1 VIRRLPVVLSL
12 VLVLAPTPLPA
23 AAVMLQLSDGDRREA
38 MHLGERSITNEAFDS
53 EWRVVG
59 GTGESLVVMSPFHRL
74 VLASRNAAF
83 KNEPLKPNDIER
95 VVKQD
100 ANRLVVW
107 ANLRGG
113 SEEFARYYVPRFM
126 AGTREIKAVFVQN
139 ERTAV
144 RQDDGRFLARCI
156 YGFPIQNLTGRD
168 RLALV
173 VADADGRDVTRFTID
188 LSGMR

>member
-1 VIRRLPVVLSL
+1 MIHLPVLLAL
-12 VLVLAPTPLPA
+12 VLVLAPLPA
-23 AAVMLQLSDGDRREA
+23 TAVMLQLSDGDRRDA
-38 MHLGERSITNEAFDS
+38 MRLGERSITNETFDG

-59 GTGESLVVMSPFHRL
+59 DTGESLVVMSPFHRL
-74 VLASRNAAF
+74 ALAARNAAF
-83 KNEPLKPNDIER
+83 KNDTLKPTDIDR

-107 ANLRGG
+107 ANLLGG
-113 SEEFARYYVPRFM
+113 SENFARYYVPRLM

-139 ERTAV
+139 ERTAI
-144 RQDDGRFLARCI
+144 RQEDGRFLARCI

-168 RLALV
+168 RLALI

-188 LSGMR
+188 LASMR

>member
-1 VIRRLPVVLSL
+1 VIRLPVVLAL
-12 VLVLAPTPLPA
+12 VLVLAPLPA

-38 MHLGERSITNEAFDS
+38 MLLGERSITNETFDG

-74 VLASRNAAF
+74 VLAARNAAF
-83 KNEPLKPNDIER
+83 KNDALKPTDIDR

-100 ANRLVVW
+100 ANRLIVW

-113 SEEFARYYVPRFM
+113 SEDFARYYVPRLM
-126 AGTREIKAVFVQN
+126 AGPREIKAVFVQN

-173 VADADGRDVTRFTID
+173 VADSDGRDVTRFTID
-188 LSGMR
+188 LAAMR